1 MAAKTIEERIALIDQ
16 KIAKKEAEIA
26 ELKAKKEKLLHPVTM
41 KTVMEKIK
49 ETGMSPEDIAEK
61 LGLDL

>member
-1 MAAKTIEERIALIDQ
+1 MAAKTLEERIALIDQ
-16 KIAKKEAEIA
+16 KIAKKETEIA

-49 ETGMSPEDIAEK
+49 ETGMSPEDIAKK
-61 LGLDL
+61 LELEL

>member
-26 ELKAKKEKLLHPVTM
+26 ELNA
-41 KTVMEKIK
+41 
-49 ETGMSPEDIAEK
+49 
-61 LGLDL
+61 

>member
-1 MAAKTIEERIALIDQ
+1 MAAKTLEERIVLIDQ

-41 KTVMEKIK
+41 KAVMEKIK
-49 ETGMSPEDIAEK
+49 ETGMSPEDIAKK
-61 LGLDL
+61 LELEL